1 VNEFS
6 KLLSQLYNQRAWLK
20 YALEILFIVVA
31 AGVIRSITVRLLRR
45 WTSRSDWKQKHF
57 LLALLERVITPI
69 LVLAGIA
76 ACLNLFPLSDKLL
89 KVLNRGFYIAVL
101 IVGLYCAANAG
112 MMLLNRWLDARENRA
127 HLREPVQ
134 FASRLVFGAFGTMIV
149 LENLGVSLTAVW
161 TTLGVGSVAL
171 ALALQ
176 DTLSNFF
183 AGVYLRIDNPI
194 GLGDYIKLESGEEGY
209 VVQRG
214 WRSTRMKALGN
225 NTIVVPNSKLAST
238 IVTNFSLPDPRMGIS
253 IHVSVNL
260 NSDPQRVETLLVEEA
275 SKALGSVPGML
286 SEPAPSAQFIPG
298 FGQFSLDFSVN
309 CTVATYVDQYGVQAE
324 LRKRIYKRLRA
335 EGIDFPVA
343 PREVHLSSIPS
354 NDRHPA
360 DHHAASRH

>member
-1 VNEFS
+1 MND
-6 KLLSQLYNQRAWLK
+6 LIALYGRIFAERAWLK
-20 YALEILFIVVA
+20 YAVEIVVIVLVS
-31 AGVIRSITVRLLRR
+31 GVVRSITFGLLRR
-45 WTSRSDWKQKHF
+45 WTSRSDWKNKHF
-57 LLALLERVITPI
+57 LLALLERVITPV
-69 LVLAGIA
+69 LVLAAIS

-101 IVGLYCAANAG
+101 MVGLYCAAKAG
-112 MMLLNRWLDARENRA
+112 MMLLNRWLDAREDRA
-127 HLREPVQ
+127 HFREPVQ

-214 WRSTRMKALGN
+214 WRSTRMKALGS

-260 NSDPQRVETLLVEEA
+260 NSDPQRVETALTEEVSRGVGA
-275 SKALGSVPGML
+275 IPGLL

-309 CTVATYVDQYGVQAE
+309 CTVATYVDQYRVQHE
-324 LRKRIYKRLRA
+324 LRKRIFKRLRA
-335 EGIDFPVA
+335 EGIDFPIP
-343 PREVHLSSIPS
+343 PRDVHVSPARSGDQS
-354 NDRHPA
+354 PA
-360 DHHAASRH
+360 DPQPAVRN